1 MKSVRASP
9 SIFSRFPFELADHVE
24 KNLRVVSRGNEPIGI
39 LFFLFNRFQHR
50 TRNNSWGERGT
61 RLNYRIEQR
70 GEGKGKVAL
79 ELHAQTSWSRS
90 AYLRPFAST
99 SATTMFVPPRLF
111 VSKRERG
118 RESERKGKGKWWMD
132 GRRRR
137 RERDWR
143 R

>member
-1 MKSVRASP
+1 MKSVRVSP

-24 KNLRVVSRGNEPIGI
+24 KNLRIVSRGNEPIGI

-90 AYLRPFAST
+90 AYLRLPL
-99 SATTMFVPPRLF
+99 RLRRRCLYLLGF
-111 VSKRERG
+111 SFRKEKEVERARG
-118 RESERKGKGKWWMD
+118 REKENGGWME
-132 GRRRR
+132 GGEG
-137 RERDWR
+137 ERDWR

>member
-1 MKSVRASP
+1 MKSVRVSP

-39 LFFLFNRFQHR
+39 LFFLFNRSNTKQQL
-50 TRNNSWGERGT
+50 GERGT